1 MEGNVELKK
10 GNRVK
15 HNIYG
20 DGIIKYVDENTAGVR
35 FDHSLEE
42 IPLNELEYV
51 LSLEDCI
58 SQNYISDTGEITLK
72 MLASTIISINDTWG
86 IFSLSRIE
94 LLPHQLWVCKRVLE
108 RKPFRWLVADDVGL
122 GKTIEAGLILWPLLS
137 RKIVN
142 RLLIL
147 CPSSLVMQWQERLRK
162 MFDIALIPYNTSMD
176 TNRTDFWN
184 TYDKVVASFHTLRLD
199 NNERHD
205 RMIKGKK
212 WDLVIVDEA
221 HHLNAIEHKGE
232 TQGYKLID
240 KLQKN
245 ELIDSMLFF
254 TGTPH
259 RGKDYG
265 FISLLQL
272 LRSDLFNP
280 KKQLSGQLE
289 NLNKVMIRNNKE
301 NVTDINGIKLFKKP
315 KVKSV
320 HYSYSVLEEEFYNM
334 MTNFILS
341 GKAYANSLKTTSA
354 KNAVMLVL
362 ISLQKIA
369 SSSIAAIR
377 KALKN
382 RLRVIQT
389 EINLKKKESKK
400 SFSAEYKNIFE
411 NETSDAKR
419 NYEEEKASQL
429 IIELMEDE
437 EKKVKELVDYSML
450 IQSETRIET
459 IIDLILK
466 DYPDESILFFTE
478 YKATQSLLMSE
489 LINHFGEKNVIFING
504 DEKAKGVLINGEIR
518 DIVLNRQTAADLFNN
533 KKVRFLVSTEAAG
546 EGIDLQEN
554 CYTLIHVDIPWNP
567 MRMQQRVGRINRF
580 GQKHQVEVVTVMNPD
595 TVESK
600 IWTILNDKIIRIM
613 QAHSSAMND
622 PEDFKW
628 LILGMHDDSFYNDL
642 QMEARKIPKEKFS
655 DWFDSKAKTFSGDEV
670 IKTVK
675 NLVGHSEKF
684 NFNKVTKTLPR
695 FDLPDLKCFFD
706 SMIEKNKRRITRHD
720 KYFEFITPEKW
731 MNRPGMKK
739 RYSNVTYSRKGA
751 KNTTIIGIGNRLF
764 EEALDQ
770 AIDFE
775 GLVTFLNPNLLK
787 NSLFIVK
794 VFDKVTIQNKQITF
808 KIFGIEYITESKN
821 YAVLNDNQ
829 MFKLFSSIISNR
841 SIINSVSTNRIDEN
855 LMKIIENGFQ
865 YFSANISKFGLS
877 FKYPDFTLIGVLLKD
892 E

>member
-1 MEGNVELKK
+1 
-10 GNRVK
+10 
-15 HNIYG
+15 
-20 DGIIKYVDENTAGVR
+20 
-35 FDHSLEE
+35 
-42 IPLNELEYV
+42 
-51 LSLEDCI
+51 
-58 SQNYISDTGEITLK
+58 
-72 MLASTIISINDTWG
+72 
-86 IFSLSRIE
+86 
-94 LLPHQLWVCKRVLE
+94 
-108 RKPFRWLVADDVGL
+108 
-122 GKTIEAGLILWPLLS
+122 
-137 RKIVN
+137 
-142 RLLIL
+142 
-147 CPSSLVMQWQERLRK
+147 
-162 MFDIALIPYNTSMD
+162 
-176 TNRTDFWN
+176 
-184 TYDKVVASFHTLRLD
+184 
-199 NNERHD
+199 
-205 RMIKGKK
+205 
-212 WDLVIVDEA
+212 
-221 HHLNAIEHKGE
+221 
-232 TQGYKLID
+232 
-240 KLQKN
+240 
-245 ELIDSMLFF
+245 MLFF